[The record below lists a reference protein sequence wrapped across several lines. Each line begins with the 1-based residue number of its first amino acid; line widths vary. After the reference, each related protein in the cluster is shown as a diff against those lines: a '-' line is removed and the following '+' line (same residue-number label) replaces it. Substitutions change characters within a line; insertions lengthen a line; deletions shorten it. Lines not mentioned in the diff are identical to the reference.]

1 MAPSACLIL
10 AAGRGERLSPLGPV
24 KPLVRLD
31 GRPLIEH
38 VMIAASAA
46 GVDRFLIVI
55 GHEADRVREAV
66 RAIAESH
73 EFAVAF
79 AVNARFNEPNGWSVL
94 AARERLPEPHFMTMC
109 DHVLDPAIYSA
120 LAGAPR
126 AEGETLLGV
135 DRRLDNPF
143 IDLDDVTRVD
153 DEDGRIRDIG
163 KGLAQYGAYDTG
175 LFLTDSGLCDAIDA
189 SMAEDGDASISGGV
203 RHLARQG
210 RAIAVDI
217 ADGFWI
223 DVDDPAAHAKAEAH
237 LAGGR

>member
-24 KPLVRLD
+24 KPLVPLE

-38 VMIAASAA
+38 VMTAASEA
-46 GVDRFLIVI
+46 GVSRFLVVV

-66 RAIAESH
+66 RAIADSH
-73 EFAVAF
+73 GVAVSF

-94 AARERLPEPHFMTMC
+94 AARGRLPEPYFMTMC
-109 DHVLDPAIYSA
+109 DHVLDPALYRA
-120 LAGAPR
+120 LAETPR
-126 AEGETLLGV
+126 AAGETLLGV
-135 DRRLDNPF
+135 DRRLDNRF

-175 LFLTDSGLCDAIDA
+175 LFLTDSGLCDAIAA
-189 SMAEDGDASISGGV
+189 SMAGDGDASISGGV
-203 RHLARQG
+203 RRLARQR

-217 ADGFWI
+217 GDGFWI

-237 LAGGR
+237 LAGAR